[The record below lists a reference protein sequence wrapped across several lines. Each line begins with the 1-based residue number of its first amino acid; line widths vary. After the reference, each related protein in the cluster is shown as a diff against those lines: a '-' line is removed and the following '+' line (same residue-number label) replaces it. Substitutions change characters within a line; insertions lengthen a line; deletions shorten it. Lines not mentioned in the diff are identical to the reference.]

1 MIFINKKTGVKIETN
16 SKLSGVWVEYNPS
29 ISDDL
34 KEKNKNELKEEIQ
47 KNIEKKEVTQDKK
60 ESVKNS
66 KKHKEKE
73 DITVREIKQELDAF
87 GIKYNPKAKKDEL
100 YNLMI
105 ESR

>member
-1 MIFINKKTGVKIETN
+1 MIYINKKTGAKIETN
-16 SKLSGVWVEYNPS
+16 SKLSGVWVEFNPS

-34 KEKNKNELKEEIQ
+34 KEEIQ
-47 KNIEKKEVTQDKK
+47 KNIEQKEVTQEKK
-60 ESVKNS
+60 ETVKNE

-100 YNLMI
+100 YNLII